1 MSGFSRTLHHP
12 AFVVSGAPSSL
23 IELRNAARVVELT
36 PPGVSKGDGAYK
48 KFLMLEV
55 VALGGLGEFGMNM
68 LALTWGET
76 TIVVDAG
83 VMFPDPEL
91 LGVDRIIPDLTY
103 LQQKGHAAAL
113 VLTHG
118 HEDHIGAV
126 PHVLPYVDGPI
137 YGTPL
142 TLALVEPKLREHGIT
157 DRQLVAV
164 APRDRVS
171 VGPFVIEF
179 IRVTHSMPDCVALAI
194 HTPAG
199 VVVHTGDFKI
209 DQTPIDGQHFD
220 LHRFAELGATG
231 VLALF
236 ADSTN
241 IDRRGFTGSEREV
254 VEAFEEIFT
263 SATGRLLVAAFSSS
277 IYRMQILVDLAAQ
290 FDRKIAFVG
299 RGMIEN
305 SQIAQRLGYLRMP
318 AGIQIRDSDVSSYPS
333 QEILCLTTG
342 SQGEPLSALSRIAI
356 NDHRYVKVGPDDTVV
371 LSARSIPGNEK
382 AIGRV
387 LNHLARRGAEVIYE
401 GIKHVHVSGH
411 GSEEELKL
419 VLSLVR
425 PKFFVPVHGEY
436 RQLSQHARIAG
447 RVFAGRDPRPEIL
460 LVENGD
466 LLQFES
472 NAARIVGKV
481 PVGRILIDGTLT
493 GEVADEVLRDRRH
506 LAEDGI
512 VVPVVAINKQTG
524 ALEGMPDIVARG
536 FVMED
541 AQTLLADGARML
553 ADVMEQ
559 TSVEERTDQ
568 GLIKEKLRVELRR
581 FLRKR
586 SGRRPF
592 VLPVIM
598 EI

>member
-1 MSGFSRTLHHP
+1 
-12 AFVVSGAPSSL
+12 
-23 IELRNAARVVELT
+23 
-36 PPGVSKGDGAYK
+36 
-48 KFLMLEV
+48 MLEV
-55 VALGGLGEFGMNM
+55 VPLGGLGEFGMNM
-68 LALTWGET
+68 LALSWGET

-103 LQQKGHAAAL
+103 LQQKGRTAAL

-126 PHVLPYVDGPI
+126 PHVAPLVDGPI

-142 TLALVEPKLREHGIT
+142 TLALVKPKLEEHGI
-157 DRQLVAV
+157 DDDHELIAVKPRQ
-164 APRDRVS
+164 RVS
-171 VGPFVIEF
+171 IGPFEIEF

-209 DQTPIDGQHFD
+209 DQTPIDGAHFD
-220 LHRFAELGATG
+220 VHRFAELGSQG
-231 VLALF
+231 VLALL

-254 VEAFEEIFT
+254 TEAFEEIFS
-263 SATGRLLVAAFSSS
+263 SATGKLIVAAFASS

-290 FDRKIAFVG
+290 FDRKVAFVG
-299 RGMIEN
+299 RGMIQN
-305 SQIAQRLGYLRMP
+305 SEIAQRLGYLHIP
-318 AGIQIRDSDVSSYPS
+318 GGLQIRDSEVGSYPA
-333 QEILCLTTG
+333 QDVLCLATG
-342 SQGEPLSALSRIAI
+342 SQGEPMSALSRIAI
-356 NDHRYVKVGPDDTVV
+356 DDHRHVKVGEDDTVV
-371 LSARSIPGNEK
+371 LSARAIPGNEK
-382 AIGRV
+382 SIGRV
-387 LNHLARRGAEVIYE
+387 INHLARRGADVIHE

-419 VLSLVR
+419 VLSLVKPR
-425 PKFFVPVHGEY
+425 YFIPIHGEY
-436 RQLSQHARIAG
+436 RQLSQHARVAR
-447 RVFAGRDPRPEIL
+447 RVFAGRDPHPETL
-460 LVENGD
+460 LAENGD
-466 LLQFES
+466 VIAFDHDGG
-472 NAARIVGKV
+472 RIAGKA
-481 PVGRILIDGTLT
+481 PVGRILIDDTRT
-493 GEVADEVLRDRRH
+493 GEVGDEVLRDRRH
-506 LAEDGI
+506 LAEDGL

-524 ALEGMPDIVARG
+524 ALEGVPDIITRG

-541 AQTLLADGARML
+541 SQALLADGARVL
-553 ADVMEQ
+553 SEVIDQA
-559 TSVEERTDQ
+559 SVEERTDQ

-581 FLRKR
+581 FFRKR

>member
-1 MSGFSRTLHHP
+1 
-12 AFVVSGAPSSL
+12 
-23 IELRNAARVVELT
+23 
-36 PPGVSKGDGAYK
+36 
-48 KFLMLEV
+48 MLEV
-55 VALGGLGEFGMNM
+55 VPLGGLGEFGMNM
-68 LALTWGET
+68 LALTWQET

-103 LQQKGHAAAL
+103 LQQKRAAAL

-126 PHVLPYVDGPI
+126 PHVVPFVDGPI
-137 YGTPL
+137 YATPL
-142 TLALVEPKLREHGIT
+142 TLALVAPKLEEHDLDGVQTVPVKPRE
-157 DRQLVAV
+157 
-164 APRDRVS
+164 RVS
-171 VGPFVIEF
+171 IGPFEIEF

-194 HTPAG
+194 RTPAG
-199 VVVHTGDFKI
+199 TIVHTGDFKI
-209 DQTPIDGQHFD
+209 DQTPIDGEHFD
-220 LHRFAELGATG
+220 VHRFAQLGVDG

-254 VEAFEEIFT
+254 VDAFEEIFT
-263 SATGRLLVAAFSSS
+263 SCTGKLIVAAFASS
-277 IYRMQILVDLAAQ
+277 IYRMQILVDLAAE
-290 FDRKIAFVG
+290 FDRKVAFVG

-305 SQIAQRLGYLRMP
+305 SAIAQKLGYLRIP
-318 AGIQIRDSDVSSYPS
+318 AGLQIRDSDVMSYPS
-333 QEILCLTTG
+333 QDVLCLTTG
-342 SQGEPLSALSRIAI
+342 SQGEPHAALSRMAI
-356 NDHRYVKVGPDDTVV
+356 DDHRSVKIVDDDTVV
-371 LSARSIPGNEK
+371 ISARAIPGNEK

-387 LNHLARRGAEVIYE
+387 INHIARRGADVIHE

-419 VLSLVR
+419 MLSLVR
-425 PKFFVPVHGEY
+425 PRYFVPVHGEF
-436 RQLSQHARIAG
+436 RQLSQHARIAR
-447 RVFAGRDPRPEIL
+447 RVFAGRDPQPEIL
-460 LVENGD
+460 LAENGD
-466 LLQFES
+466 ILRFDGDG
-472 NAARIVGKV
+472 ARIAGKA
-481 PVGRILIDGTLT
+481 PVGRVLIDDTRT
-493 GEVADEVLRDRRH
+493 GEVGDEVLRDRRH
-506 LAEDGI
+506 LAEEGL

-524 ALEGMPDIVARG
+524 ALEGVPDIIARG

-541 AQTLLADGARML
+541 GDALLADGARVL
-553 ADVMEQ
+553 ADVVEQ
-559 TSVEERTDQ
+559 ASLEERTDQ

-581 FLRKR
+581 FFRKR

>member
-1 MSGFSRTLHHP
+1 VCPADGKRKIAKTAKVGFLCALCGPCVLWH
-12 AFVVSGAPSSL
+12 SL
-23 IELRNAARVVELT
+23 T
-36 PPGVSKGDGAYK
+36 
-48 KFLMLEV
+48 MLEV
-55 VALGGLGEFGMNM
+55 VPLGGLGEFGMNM
-68 LALTWGET
+68 LALSWGET
-76 TIVVDAG
+76 TILVDAG

-103 LQQKGHAAAL
+103 LQQKGRAAAL

-126 PHVLPYVDGPI
+126 PHVSPLVDGPI

-142 TLALVEPKLREHGIT
+142 TLALVEPKLAEHDLAGANPLVPVRPRE
-157 DRQLVAV
+157 
-164 APRDRVS
+164 RVTI
-171 VGPFVIEF
+171 GPFGVEF

-194 HTPAG
+194 HTPVG
-199 VVVHTGDFKI
+199 VIVHTGDFKI
-209 DQTPIDGQHFD
+209 DQTPIDGEHFD
-220 LHRFAELGATG
+220 VHRFAQLGSEG

-254 VEAFEEIFT
+254 IEAFEEIFT
-263 SATGRLLVAAFSSS
+263 SATGKLIVAAFASS

-290 FDRKIAFVG
+290 FDRKVAFVG
-299 RGMIEN
+299 RGMIQN
-305 SQIAQRLGYLRMP
+305 SEVAQRLGYLRIP
-318 AGIQIRDSDVSSYPS
+318 AGVQIRDSDVASYPA
-333 QEILCLTTG
+333 QDVLCLSTG
-342 SQGEPLSALSRIAI
+342 SQGEPMSALSRMAI
-356 NDHRYVKVGPDDTVV
+356 DDHRFIKVTDDDTVV
-371 LSARSIPGNEK
+371 ISARAIPGNEK

-387 LNHLARRGAEVIYE
+387 INHLARRGADVIHE

-419 VLSLVR
+419 MLSLVR
-425 PKFFVPVHGEY
+425 PRYFIPIHGEY
-436 RQLSQHARIAG
+436 RQLSQHARVAK
-447 RVFAGRDPRPEIL
+447 RVFAGRDPKPEIL
-460 LVENGD
+460 LAENGD
-466 LLQFES
+466 VVVFDE
-472 NAARIVGKV
+472 AGARIAGKA
-481 PVGRILIDGTLT
+481 PVGRVLIDDTRT
-493 GEVADEVLRDRRH
+493 GEVGDEVLRDRRH
-506 LAEDGI
+506 LAEDGL

-524 ALEGMPDIVARG
+524 ALEGVPDIITRG

-541 AQTLLADGARML
+541 SAALLADGARVL
-553 ADVMEQ
+553 SEVIENA
-559 TSVEERTDQ
+559 SVEERTDQ

-581 FLRKR
+581 FFRKR